1 MPSPQRP
8 RLARPVGALLL
19 ACLAA
24 GCATVT
30 GNDPGARSLGTIMD
44 DRGIESTAKAEL
56 ESAAP
61 ELAASHIGIDSFN
74 GVVLLTGQVASAV
87 LKGQAQ
93 QAVQRIRKV
102 RRVHNEIVVGPADTL
117 MSRANDRLLST
128 KVRAALVQSETVN
141 SDRVSVVTR
150 NGTVFLMGLVP
161 AEQAT
166 AAAEVARQVLG
177 VQRVVKV
184 FEQVVLAPAEEDE
197 AK

>member
-1 MPSPQRP
+1 
-8 RLARPVGALLL
+8 
-19 ACLAA
+19 
-24 GCATVT
+24 
-30 GNDPGARSLGTIMD
+30 MD
-44 DRGIESTAKAEL
+44 DRGIESTAKDEL

-61 ELAASHIGIDSFN
+61 ELAASQIGIDSFN
-74 GVVLLTGQVASAV
+74 GVVLLTGQVATAA